1 MAPRDGRDPASKG
14 GLPSQ
19 GHNPAPRPSKQPGEG
34 DPQWGNQPCPA
45 PMADLRACGPHM
57 AVCRGIQLW
66 GRPNARFF
74 YPQRANYPRAWMPL
88 QAPACLH
95 GGTFHPLPSGH
106 ELEWLTSQAP
116 SGLQGQGKGKGKGG
130 KGQGKGKGKA
140 HANGFG
146 AAFVSGDEMV
156 NRHLKTSHHM
166 ATEHSREHF
175 PWVAVR
181 PDQQQPL
188 PGAGRGRTL
197 EAEAP
202 VSNYWTP
209 LQESQGT
216 DWEGQGTEWEG
227 QEEEEDAQIL
237 YDLARSNTSPSGSAL
252 PNHASLHGSRGIHT
266 GNRGHLTRGGE
277 PFTCSV
283 APFSPEADGRALPFP
298 LHGKLASTIQR
309 SLGRMA
315 WNWTT
320 WSDWQAKSVA
330 RCADK

>member
-1 MAPRDGRDPASKG
+1 MSQPCHRLGIRGGPGMGGTQQARGGSPPRDTTPPPAQANNPGRVTPNGETNRAPPLWQTCALAAPTWPCAGASSSG
-14 GLPSQ
+14 AGQMP
-19 GHNPAPRPSKQPGEG
+19 
-34 DPQWGNQPCPA
+34 DC
-45 PMADLRACGPHM
+45 
-57 AVCRGIQLW
+57 
-66 GRPNARFF
+66 F
-74 YPQRANYPRAWMPL
+74 PQRANYPRAWMPL

-95 GGTFHPLPSGH
+95 CGTFHPLPSGH

-146 AAFVSGDEMV
+146 AAFASGDEMV

-175 PWVAVR
+175 PLVAVR

-252 PNHASLHGSRGIHT
+252 PNHASLHGSRG
-266 GNRGHLTRGGE
+266 
-277 PFTCSV
+277 
-283 APFSPEADGRALPFP
+283 
-298 LHGKLASTIQR
+298 
-309 SLGRMA
+309 
-315 WNWTT
+315 
-320 WSDWQAKSVA
+320 
-330 RCADK
+330 